1 MPPDMTACPP
11 LQPGLMVL
19 QGNRLEL
26 LRDAVFQWLES
37 TPLGPLEEEVFLVQ
51 SNGTAEW
58 LKAQWAQR
66 SGICAAVR
74 TELPAR
80 FVWRSYRA
88 VLGAA
93 GAPAQSPL
101 DKSPLR
107 WRLLRQL
114 PEAVQ
119 GAGFEALAGYL
130 AAGGVER
137 RLQLAGALADVFDQY
152 QVYRADWLRAWAQ
165 GQEVL
170 LDARGQA
177 TPLPEA
183 QRWQARLWRQLAGAV
198 PQGGQD
204 AARPEVHARFIAELR
219 SGAKPGK
226 IARRVVVFGMSHLP
240 LQTLEALIALAAHVQ
255 VMIAAP
261 NPCQYHWADLI
272 DGREWFASIVR
283 RQRLRGDN
291 DPASLPLHAVQPQAH
306 PLLAA
311 WGRQGRDFMRL
322 LDEHEAVL
330 NRIDVFDPTPPQTL
344 LQQVQAA
351 VRDLLPL
358 TEHPFTLGEPPPAED
373 DRSIVFHV
381 AHSAQREVEV
391 LHEQL
396 LHLLAHPPSSDPQL
410 ASLAPPEGDG
420 SAWGGPAPTRQPLAP
435 REIVVM
441 VPDLKPFEAAIR
453 AVFDQY
459 ATSDARHIPYAIADL
474 GPRGREPLLL
484 ILEWLLKA
492 PEPRCTA
499 SELRELLALP
509 ALARRFGLTAEDLPR
524 IEGWLL
530 GSGLRWGLDAAH
542 RATLGLAE
550 AGAWNTWQFAIDR
563 MLLGYA
569 SGEAQAFDGI
579 EPYAEVGGL
588 EAALAG
594 SLAELFQHLQA
605 WWRDASQPRRPVDW
619 AERLRALLA
628 DLFDARDERERG
640 VLAALDD
647 ALRQWLD
654 DCQRADF
661 DAPVPLAVARTAWLD
676 ALDAPSLT
684 QRFTAGG
691 VTFCTLM
698 PMRAIP
704 FEVVC
709 LLGMNEGDYPRR
721 MPRMDFDL
729 MNEPGQRRPGD
740 RAARD
745 DDRYLLLEAV
755 LSARRLL
762 YVSWCG
768 RSVRDNSPQPPSVLV
783 GELRDYLDAGFD
795 EGLSARLTTEHPLQ
809 PFSRCYFEPGA
820 AERGWITYAREWLAA
835 HEAPAATAEPTAL
848 PFDVQPLLPLTVA
861 RLANFLKNPAR
872 HHYRERL
879 GVRFDEIDP
888 GLADEESFGL
898 GALQETQAIDH
909 LLTVAQQSTAPL
921 EHAAHRLQ
929 GEGALP
935 LGAAG
940 DWARDQLLAAATP
953 MHEAWLTW
961 RDDCR
966 HDASA
971 LPLRFAHGDLVLDD
985 WLDGL
990 RAGSAGLVHAHLRAS
1005 RLLQKD
1011 GKSLRAHKL
1020 VDTWVL
1026 ALVAAASGHQ
1036 LTGRLIG
1043 SDACVPWTLPDA
1055 ATAQAHLHDLIEF
1068 WFTGL
1073 QQPLPVACKTALAY
1087 LAKGDLDAAALV
1099 YDGSQTPGE
1108 GSEPC
1113 LARSWPDFDAL
1124 SADGQFEDLAQRLY
1138 GPMNAWAAGLSP
1150 RAYE

>member
-1 MPPDMTACPP
+1 MLPDMTAHPP
-11 LQPGLMVL
+11 LHPGLMVL

-26 LRDAVFQWLES
+26 LRDAVFQWLQR

-66 SGICAAVR
+66 TGICAAVR

-119 GAGFEALAGYL
+119 GDGFEALAGYL
-130 AAGGVER
+130 AAGGIER
-137 RLQLAGALADVFDQY
+137 RLQLATALADVFDQY

-170 LDARGQA
+170 LDAQGRA
-177 TPLPEA
+177 TPLPEP
-183 QRWQARLWRQLAGAV
+183 QRWQARLWRQLAEAV
-198 PQGGQD
+198 PQGGQE
-204 AARPEVHARFIAELR
+204 AARPEVHVRFIAELQR
-219 SGAKPGK
+219 GATPAKLP
-226 IARRVVVFGMSHLP
+226 RRVVVFGMSHLP
-240 LQTLEALIALAAHVQ
+240 LQTLEALIALSAHVQ
-255 VMIAAP
+255 VIIAAP
-261 NPCQYHWADLI
+261 NPCQFHWADII
-272 DGREWFASIVR
+272 DGREWFAGIVR
-283 RQRLRGDN
+283 RQRLRGEA
-291 DPASLPLHAVQPQAH
+291 DPAALPLHAVQPQAH

-322 LDEHEAVL
+322 LDEHDAVL
-330 NRIDVFDPTPPQTL
+330 NRIDVFDAFAPQTL

-358 TEHPFTLGEPPPAED
+358 TEHPRALGEAPPAPD
-373 DRSIVFHV
+373 DRSIVFHL

-396 LHLLAHPPSSDPQL
+396 LHLLAHSN
-410 ASLAPPEGDG
+410 GD
-420 SAWGGPAPTRQPLAP
+420 TPLAP
-435 REIVVM
+435 RDIVVM

-459 ATSDARHIPYAIADL
+459 AASDPRYIPYAIADL

-484 ILEWLLKA
+484 ALEWLLKA

-509 ALARRFGLTAEDLPR
+509 ALARRFGVTAEDLPR
-524 IEGWLL
+524 IEGWLH
-530 GSGLRWGLDAAH
+530 GSGLRWGLDAQH

-550 AGAWNTWQFAIDR
+550 AGAWNTWQFAIER

-594 SLAELFQHLQA
+594 SLAQLFQHLQA
-605 WWRDASQPRRPVDW
+605 WWRDAAQPRRPVDW
-619 AERLRALLA
+619 ADRLRVLLG

-640 VLAALDD
+640 VLAALDE
-647 ALRQWLD
+647 ALLRWLD
-654 DCQRADF
+654 DCQRAEF

-676 ALDAPSLT
+676 ALDQPSLT

-729 MNEPGQRRPGD
+729 MAEPGQRRPGD

-768 RSVRDNSPQPPSVLV
+768 RSVRDNTRQPPSVLV
-783 GELRDYLDAGFD
+783 GELRDYLDAGFED
-795 EGLSARLTTEHPLQ
+795 GLCERLTTEHPLQ
-809 PFSRCYFEPGA
+809 PFSRVYFEPGA
-820 AERGWITYAREWLAA
+820 AERGWITYAREWLSA
-835 HEAPAATAEPTAL
+835 HEAPAAIAAPTAL

-888 GLADEESFGL
+888 GLEDEESFGL
-898 GALQETQAIDH
+898 GALQETQLIDH
-909 LLTVAQQSTAPL
+909 LLAVAQQSTAPL
-921 EHAAHRLQ
+921 EQAAHRLQ

-940 DWARDQLLAAATP
+940 DWTREQLLAAATP

-961 RDDCR
+961 RDDCP
-966 HDASA
+966 HIATA
-971 LPLRFAHGDLVLDD
+971 LPLRFAHGTLMLDD

-990 RAGSAGLVHAHLRAS
+990 RQRDNHGEAGLVHAQLRAS

-1011 GKSLRAHKL
+1011 GKTLRPHKL

-1026 ALVAAASGHQ
+1026 ALVAAASGHG
-1036 LTGRLIG
+1036 LSGLLIG
-1043 SDACVPWTLPDA
+1043 SDACVAWTLPDA
-1055 ATAQAHLHDLIEF
+1055 ATAEAHLHDLIEF
-1068 WFTGL
+1068 WHTGL

-1087 LAKGDLDAAALV
+1087 LVDHDLEDAEKA
-1099 YDGSQTPGE
+1099 YDGGQHPGE
-1108 GSEPC
+1108 GAEPC
-1113 LARSWPDFDAL
+1113 LARSWPDFEAL

-1138 GPMNAWAAGLSP
+1138 GPMLAWVKGLRAQRFAA
-1150 RAYE
+1150 